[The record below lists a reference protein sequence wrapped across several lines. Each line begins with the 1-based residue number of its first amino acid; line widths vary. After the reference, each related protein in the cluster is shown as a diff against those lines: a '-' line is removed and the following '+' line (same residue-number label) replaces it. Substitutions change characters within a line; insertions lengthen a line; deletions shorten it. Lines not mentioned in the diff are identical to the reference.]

1 MEADVARACDLPQ
14 KRRTTGREIEAKYG
28 TYRDGAR
35 RVNVHTIRN
44 IRGGGRPSLARKPH
58 LAPRVA
64 RAPPPVD
71 DVRFATVSLDT
82 DIDIPHMRTP
92 PARIA
97 AAAPAA

>member
-1 MEADVARACDLPQ
+1 MEL
-14 KRRTTGREIEAKYG
+14 T
-28 TYRDGAR
+28 DGAR

-44 IRGGGRPSLARKPH
+44 IRVRGGGRPSLAKKPH
-58 LAPRVA
+58 LSLRAPRVA

-71 DVRFATVSLDT
+71 DVRFSVSLDT

-97 AAAPAA
+97 AAAPAT

>member
-35 RVNVHTIRN
+35 RVNVHTILSKRAHYPSTLW
-44 IRGGGRPSLARKPH
+44 RGP
-58 LAPRVA
+58 PRVA